1 MLMAGLTPDVAA
13 LMAAELGIPEVT
25 AYGGVGLALLLLF
38 RVIIKTLDAKDRGL
52 LSLNDRLKAERD
64 RAHVWSEYHRR
75 WGAHWYAIALGDPNP
90 PPLPDEPVEPPPPP
104 LQQLGN

>member
-1 MLMAGLTPDVAA
+1 MAGLTPELAA
-13 LMAAELGIPEVT
+13 VVAAELGVPEVT

-64 RAHVWSEYHRR
+64 RAHVWAEYHRR
-75 WGAHWYAIALGDPNP
+75 RGDHWYAVALGDKNP
-90 PPLPDEPVEPPPPP
+90 PPLPAEPAEPPPPP
-104 LQQLGN
+104 LQQLTNG